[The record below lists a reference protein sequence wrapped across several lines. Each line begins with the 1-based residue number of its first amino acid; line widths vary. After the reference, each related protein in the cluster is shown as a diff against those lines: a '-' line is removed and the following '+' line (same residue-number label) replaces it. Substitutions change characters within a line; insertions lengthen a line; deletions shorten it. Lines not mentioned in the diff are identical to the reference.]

1 MLPAPGSRYA
11 AAGASVAATTT
22 VNSRERLIIFW
33 NSFIFIV
40 VPSSQTELSVVWFTY
55 LGGEGLKLHVI
66 Y

>member
-22 VNSRERLIIFW
+22 VNSSERLIIFW

-40 VPSSQTELSVVWFTY
+40 VPSSQTELSVV
-55 LGGEGLKLHVI
+55 
-66 Y
+66 